1 MIHPDLATMLAVV
14 TTDYPL
20 QRRARSTALLRP
32 AVDASFNAISV
43 DGDCSTNDMVLAARE
58 RRERARAH
66 RPRPTRP
73 SPPRSH
79 EVCAD
84 LARQIV
90 ADGEGVTV
98 LAEITV
104 DGAADGAQ
112 AKAIARRIATSPL
125 VKTALFGHDANWG
138 RVLMAAGSAPYNG
151 GYADIDEGRATLAY
165 NGTVVYDRGTPTG
178 VEPDVVGPELHDHAR
193 ARPRQ
198 RHRELPDL
206 RPLARLRA
214 HQRGL
219 PVVTRLVVKVGGAV
233 AAESA
238 GRILGLR
245 EEGHEVIVV
254 HGAGPQITDEMKS
267 RGIPVEFVNGRRR
280 TSRAALDVVRESLVS
295 VNAELCAALGD
306 VAVPVIGD
314 EAGLFAVPVPPLG
327 WVGDPLPCRPKPI
340 LDALAAGLIP
350 VVAPLAV
357 GPLNVNA
364 DDASA
369 ALALGLGAGRL
380 VFLTDVAG
388 LYLDDV
394 VVDAIRAI
402 DANRLLDEGAF
413 EGGIVPKLRAA
424 AIAAASGITAEIG
437 ATAVVA

>member
-1 MIHPDLATMLAVV
+1 
-14 TTDYPL
+14 
-20 QRRARSTALLRP
+20 
-32 AVDASFNAISV
+32 
-43 DGDCSTNDMVLAARE
+43 
-58 RRERARAH
+58 
-66 RPRPTRP
+66 
-73 SPPRSH
+73 
-79 EVCAD
+79 
-84 LARQIV
+84 
-90 ADGEGVTV
+90 
-98 LAEITV
+98 
-104 DGAADGAQ
+104 
-112 AKAIARRIATSPL
+112 
-125 VKTALFGHDANWG
+125 
-138 RVLMAAGSAPYNG
+138 
-151 GYADIDEGRATLAY
+151 
-165 NGTVVYDRGTPTG
+165 
-178 VEPDVVGPELHDHAR
+178 
-193 ARPRQ
+193 
-198 RHRELPDL
+198 
-206 RPLARLRA
+206 
-214 HQRGL
+214 
-219 PVVTRLVVKVGGAV
+219 VTRLIVKVGGAV

-238 GRILGLR
+238 DRILGLR
-245 EEGHEVIVV
+245 EEGHQVVVV

-280 TSRAALDVVRESLVS
+280 TSRAALDVVKESLVA
-295 VNAELCAALGD
+295 VNTALCKALGD

-340 LDALAAGLIP
+340 LDALSAGLIP

-380 VFLTDVAG
+380 VFLTDVPG

-394 VVDAIRAI
+394 VVDAIRAT

-437 ATAVVA
+437 ATAVTA